1 MATMTRTADTR
12 LDALRSNTGPSE
24 AGLPTILAVVVTHN
38 GRAWVR
44 DCLVGLANQ
53 TYRQLDILLVDDAS
67 PRSMDEGAPLKRVA
81 KRHLRRRRWGY
92 LRTPRPLG
100 FGGAINWALGRVRTD
115 ADLLLFLH
123 DDAALDPT
131 SVENMVRG
139 LLVNDRVAIVGPKVV
154 AWDDPTRLEEIG
166 MAADRF
172 GYPYKGLE
180 EGEIDLGQHD
190 RPSDVFYVTST
201 CMLVRHS
208 VFRELRGW
216 DSHMR
221 AFVED
226 LDLCW
231 RARVAGH
238 IVRVEP
244 RARAR
249 HAIALATGQRRS
261 PFTPSRYYIR
271 RNRLRAISKNAS
283 AVRLLW
289 LIPQFVLLAFLEMLV
304 FILLRQPGEIINLGR
319 ALAWNLVRLPQTV
332 SERAR
337 VQRRRTVPDRKIMG
351 LTVRETTRIRAYTG
365 YQAQRLEQAW
375 GRRAELLA
383 VRTAQARALTER
395 LVGAQGAILLVVAL
409 AFIVGFRH
417 VLWGPT
423 VAAGEILPFPESPTA
438 LLRSFLSPWQ
448 PGGLGSGGA
457 GAPSHALLGSL
468 PMITFGATGLAQKV
482 VMLGLGGLAF
492 VGAYKLVS
500 ELVDRTARLSA
511 GLAYAFGAVG
521 YAGIRE
527 GGLGALVLGAM
538 APFVLHAMLRL
549 IGWMRPPGFVR
560 SRGVAQ
566 IALGGAVSAAFVPG
580 SLFLFVVAAV
590 ILAATRTIL
599 DRGEKAMRGA
609 IACAIGLVL
618 AWALLLPWSLTWF
631 SAGGIFERLGSDATY
646 REFAHEFSGHGIAS
660 VLLGQTPR
668 GMPLFGLALPLFGL
682 IAVVVGEGARR
693 RLALA
698 LWVVIAAAG
707 WITSTIAAGVLRPVV
722 TSPAEAGVLSAVA
735 FAGLT
740 GLAVG
745 AFRLDLPRRG
755 LGWVHALTLGT
766 MGLAAFLVA
775 AGVAP
780 ALVHGDWDPGV
791 EQAGNRQVIQQIES
805 LLASEAERGGAFRAL
820 WVGDAW
826 TLDSPSAMKPSGRH
840 LLTGPRGQE
849 MTDLYTTEPGNG
861 NRVLEEVIDSIE
873 AGDTDVG
880 GALLATFNV
889 EFVVVEPAAGASRWL
904 GQRDLALIR
913 HEPAYYVLQN
923 QLFIPRAGAYPELPP
938 VIGAIARQDA
948 ELVAPSSSDDEEEDS
963 EPVTAHRTGFSS
975 YTARSVRGPG
985 SVWLSEGNDPG
996 WRARVGDSELARSEG
1011 GWGNAWTIPPN
1022 ASGPLAIEYPRSRGR
1037 LVQNIVILL
1046 AWAVAVGAAF
1056 SRRRVRTHTT
1066 EVEPG

>member
-1 MATMTRTADTR
+1 MATMTTTADTR
-12 LDALRSNTGPSE
+12 PDTAGSAD
-24 AGLPTILAVVVTHN
+24 AGLPTVLAVVVTHN

-53 TYRQLDILLVDDAS
+53 TYRHLDILVVDDAS
-67 PRSMDEGAPLKRVA
+67 PRSRDEATPLKRVA

-123 DDAALDPT
+123 DDAALDRT
-131 SVENMVRG
+131 SLEHMVRS

-154 AWDDPTRLEEIG
+154 AWDDPSRLEEIG
-166 MAADRF
+166 MAADRL

-190 RPSDVFYVTST
+190 RPSEVFYVTST
-201 CMLVRHS
+201 CMLVRHP

-216 DSHMR
+216 DARMR

-238 IVRVEP
+238 IIRVEP

-261 PFTPSRYYIR
+261 PFTPARYFSR
-271 RNRLRAISKNAS
+271 RNRLRAMTKNAS
-283 AVRLLW
+283 AIRLLW
-289 LIPQFVLLAFLEMLV
+289 LIPQFVVLAFLEMLV
-304 FILLRQPGEIINLGR
+304 FILLRQPGEIVNLAR
-319 ALAWNLVRLPQTV
+319 ALAWNLVRLPQTL

-337 VQRRRTVPDRKIMG
+337 VQRRRTVSDRKIVG
-351 LTVRETTRIRAYTG
+351 LTVRETTRIRAYTN

-375 GRRAELLA
+375 GRRAELVA
-383 VRTAQARALTER
+383 VRSAQARALAER
-395 LVGAQGAILLVVAL
+395 LVGLQGVILLAVAL
-409 AFIVGFRH
+409 AVTVGFRH

-438 LLRSFLSPWQ
+438 LWRSFLSPWQ

-457 GAPSHALLGSL
+457 GAPGHALLGIVPL
-468 PMITFGATGLAQKV
+468 ATLGATGLAQKV
-482 VMLGLGGLAF
+482 LMLGLGALAF

-560 SRGVAQ
+560 TRGVAQ

-580 SLFLFVVAAV
+580 SLALYFVASV
-590 ILAATRTIL
+590 ILAATRAIL
-599 DRGEKAMRGA
+599 DRGEKALRGA
-609 IACAIGLVL
+609 IACSIGLLVS
-618 AWALLLPWSLTWF
+618 WVLLLPWSLTWF
-631 SAGGIFERLGSDATY
+631 SAGGIFEHLGSDATY
-646 REFAHEFSGHGIAS
+646 RQFAHEFSGHGIAS

-698 LWVVIAAAG
+698 LWVVVVATG
-707 WITSTIAAGVLRPVV
+707 WISSTIAAGVLRPIVA
-722 TSPAEAGVLSAVA
+722 SPAEAGVMSAVA

-766 MGLAAFLVA
+766 MGLAAALVA

-780 ALVHGDWDPGV
+780 ALFNGDWDPGV
-791 EQAGNRQVIQQIES
+791 DQAGNRRAIDQIES
-805 LLASEAERGGAFRAL
+805 LLSSEAEVGGAFRAL

-826 TLDSPSAMKPSGRH
+826 TLDSPSALKTGGRH

-849 MTDLYTTEPGNG
+849 LTDLYASSSGTGNEA
-861 NRVLEEVIDSIE
+861 LSEVIQSIE
-873 AGDTDVG
+873 AGDTDLG
-880 GALLATFNV
+880 GAFLATFNIQYIV
-889 EFVVVEPAAGASRWL
+889 IEPAAGASRWL

-913 HEPAYYVLQN
+913 TEPQYYVLQN
-923 QLFIPRAGAYPELPP
+923 QVSIPRAGAYAELPP
-938 VIGAIARQDA
+938 IIGAIATGDA
-948 ELVAPSSSDDEEEDS
+948 ELIAPAADEEAAEEE
-963 EPVTAHRTGFSS
+963 EPEPIAARRSGLNSYVARNVT
-975 YTARSVRGPG
+975 GPG
-985 SVWLSEGNDPG
+985 SVWLSETNDPE
-996 WRARVGDSELARSEG
+996 WKAHIGDTELRRSDG
-1011 GWGNAWTIPPN
+1011 GWGNAWAIPSG
-1022 ASGPLAIEYPRSRGR
+1022 ASGDLAIEVPRSGR
-1037 LVQNIVILL
+1037 RLLLNFAILL
-1046 AWAVAVGAAF
+1046 AWAVAIGAAF
-1056 SRRRVRTHTT
+1056 SRRRLRSPAT
-1066 EVEPG
+1066 EVQPQ

>member
-1 MATMTRTADTR
+1 MATMTSTADTR
-12 LDALRSNTGPSE
+12 LEAAGPAE
-24 AGLPTILAVVVTHN
+24 PGLPTVLAVVVTHN
-38 GRAWVR
+38 GRAWLR

-53 TYRQLDILLVDDAS
+53 TYQHLDILVVDDAS
-67 PRSMDEGAPLKRVA
+67 PRSTDEATSLKRVA

-123 DDAALDPT
+123 DDAALDRT
-131 SVENMVRG
+131 SLEHMIGG
-139 LLVNDRVAIVGPKVV
+139 LLINDRVAIVGPKVV

-166 MAADRF
+166 MAADRL

-190 RPSDVFYVTST
+190 RPSEVFYVTST
-201 CMLVRHS
+201 CMLVRHA

-216 DSHMR
+216 DSRMR

-231 RARVAGH
+231 RARVVGH

-261 PFTPSRYYIR
+261 PFIPSRYYIR
-271 RNRLRAISKNAS
+271 RNRLRAMTKNAS
-283 AVRLLW
+283 AVRLIW

-319 ALAWNLVRLPQTV
+319 ALAWNLVRLPQTLA
-332 SERAR
+332 ERAR
-337 VQRRRTVPDRKIMG
+337 VQRRRTVPDRRIIG
-351 LTVRETTRIRAYTG
+351 LTVRETTRIRAYTS

-383 VRTAQARALTER
+383 LRTAQGRALAER
-395 LVGAQGAILLVVAL
+395 LVGLQGVILIVVVLAITL
-409 AFIVGFRH
+409 GFRH

-423 VAAGEILPFPESPTA
+423 VAAGEILPFPESPTG
-438 LLRSFLSPWQ
+438 LIRSFLSPWQ
-448 PGGLGSGGA
+448 PGGLGSAGA
-457 GAPSHALLGSL
+457 GAPGHALLGIVPL
-468 PMITFGATGLAQKV
+468 LTLGATGLAQKI
-482 VMLGLGGLAF
+482 VMLGLGAVAF

-527 GGLGALVLGAM
+527 GGIGALVLGAM
-538 APFVLHAMLRL
+538 APFVLHAMLRM
-549 IGWMRPPGFVR
+549 IGWLRPPGFVR

-566 IALGGAVSAAFVPG
+566 IALGGAISAAFVPG
-580 SLFLFVVAAV
+580 SLFFYFVAAV
-590 ILAATRTIL
+590 ILAATRSIL
-599 DRGEKAMRGA
+599 HRGERVLRGA
-609 IACAIGLVL
+609 IACSIGLL
-618 AWALLLPWSLTWF
+618 LSWLLLLPWSLTWF
-631 SAGGIFERLGSDATY
+631 SAGGIFEHLGSDATY
-646 REFAHEFSGHGIAS
+646 RQFAHEFSGHGIWS
-660 VLLGQTPR
+660 VLLGQTPP

-707 WITSTIAAGVLRPVV
+707 WITSTIAAGVLRPIVA
-722 TSPAEAGVLSAVA
+722 SPAEAGVLPAVA

-755 LGWVHALTLGT
+755 IGWVHALTLGT
-766 MGLAAFLVA
+766 MGLAAALVA

-780 ALVHGDWDPGV
+780 ALFNGDWDPGV
-791 EQAGNRQVIQQIES
+791 DQAGNRRVIEQIES

-826 TLDSPSAMKPSGRH
+826 TLDSPSALKPGGRH
-840 LLTGPRGQE
+840 VLTGPQGQE
-849 MTDLYTTEPGNG
+849 MNDLYADASGPGNKA
-861 NRVLEEVIDSIE
+861 LAEVVQSIE
-873 AGDTDVG
+873 AGDTDLG
-880 GALLATFNV
+880 GTFLATFNV
-889 EFVVVEPAAGASRWL
+889 EFVVIEHTRGSSRWL

-913 HEPAYYVLQN
+913 TEPEYYVLQN
-923 QLFIPRAGAYPELPP
+923 QVSIPRAGAYRELPA
-938 VIGAIARQDA
+938 VIGAIADKDA
-948 ELVAPSSSDDEEEDS
+948 ELIAPSENGDAGEDEET
-963 EPVTAHRTGFSS
+963 EPVAARREGFSS
-975 YTARSVRGPG
+975 YAAPTVRGPG
-985 SVWLSEGNDPG
+985 SVWLSESN
-996 WRARVGDSELARSEG
+996 DSEWHARIGDTELRRNEG
-1011 GWGNAWTIPPN
+1011 GWGNAWAIPPG
-1022 ASGPLAIEYPRSRGR
+1022 ASGDLAIKYPRSGGR
-1037 LVQNIVILL
+1037 LAQNIVILL

-1056 SRRRVRTHTT
+1056 SRRRVRPHAT
-1066 EVEPG
+1066 EVQPQ

>member
-1 MATMTRTADTR
+1 MATMTTPTDTR
-12 LDALRSNTGPSE
+12 PE
-24 AGLPTILAVVVTHN
+24 APGSAEPGLPSVLAVVVTHN

-53 TYRQLDILLVDDAS
+53 TYKHLDILVVDDAS
-67 PRSMDEGAPLKRVA
+67 PRSRDEATPLKRVA

-123 DDAALDPT
+123 DDAALDRT
-131 SVENMVRG
+131 SLEHMVTA
-139 LLVNDRVAIVGPKVV
+139 LLVNERVAIVGPKVV
-154 AWDDPTRLEEIG
+154 AWDDPSRLEEIG
-166 MAADRF
+166 MAADRL

-190 RPSDVFYVTST
+190 RPSEVFYVTST
-201 CMLVRHS
+201 CMLIRHA

-216 DSHMR
+216 DAHMR

-238 IVRVEP
+238 TVRVEP

-249 HAIALATGQRRS
+249 HAIALATGQRRA

-271 RNRLRAISKNAS
+271 RNRLRAMTKNAS

-304 FILLRQPGEIINLGR
+304 FILLRQPGEILNLGR
-319 ALAWNLVRLPQTV
+319 ALAWNLVRLPQTL

-337 VQRRRTVPDRKIMG
+337 VQRRRTVPDRKLIG
-351 LTVRETTRIRAYTG
+351 LTVRLTTRIRSYTSW
-365 YQAQRLEQAW
+365 QAQRLEQAW

-383 VRTAQARALTER
+383 VRSAQARALAER
-395 LVGAQGAILLVVAL
+395 LVGVQGAILVVVAL
-409 AFIVGFRH
+409 AIALGFRH

-438 LLRSFLSPWQ
+438 LLQSFLSPWQ
-448 PGGLGSGGA
+448 PGGLGSSGA
-457 GAPSHALLGSL
+457 GAPGHALLGIVPL
-468 PMITFGATGLAQKV
+468 VTLGATGVAQKV
-482 VMLGLGGLAF
+482 VMLGLGALAF

-511 GLAYAFGAVG
+511 GLAYAFGAIG

-566 IALGGAVSAAFVPG
+566 IALGGAISAAFAPG
-580 SLFLFVVAAV
+580 SLFLYFVAAV
-590 ILAATRTIL
+590 ILAATRSIL
-599 DRGEKAMRGA
+599 DRGEKAVRGA
-609 IACAIGLVL
+609 IACTIGLL
-618 AWALLLPWSLTWF
+618 LSWMLLLPWSLTWF
-631 SAGGIFERLGSDATY
+631 SAGGIFDHLGSDATY
-646 REFAHEFSGHGIAS
+646 RQFAHEFSGHGIAS
-660 VLLGQTPR
+660 VLLGQTPH

-682 IAVVVGEGARR
+682 VAVAVGEGARR

-698 LWVVIAAAG
+698 LWVLVVVTG
-707 WITSTIAAGVLRPVV
+707 WITSTIAAGLLRPLVA
-722 TSPAEAGVLSAVA
+722 SPAEAGVLSAVA

-755 LGWVHALTLGT
+755 LGWMHALTLGT
-766 MGLAAFLVA
+766 MGVATALVA

-780 ALVHGDWDPGV
+780 ALVNGDWDPGV
-791 EQAGNRQVIQQIES
+791 DQAGNRRVIDQIES
-805 LLASEAERGGAFRAL
+805 LLSSEAELGGGFRAL
-820 WVGDAW
+820 WVGDGW
-826 TLDSPSAMKPSGRH
+826 TVDSPSALKPGGRH

-849 MTDLYTTEPGNG
+849 MTDLYASATGPGNETLAD
-861 NRVLEEVIDSIE
+861 VVQSIE
-873 AGDTDVG
+873 AGDTDLG
-880 GALLATFNV
+880 GAFLATFNI
-889 EFVVVEPAAGASRWL
+889 EFVVIEPASGASRWL

-913 HEPAYYVLQN
+913 TEPEYYVLQN
-923 QLFIPRAGAYPELPP
+923 QVSLPRAGAHGELPA
-938 VIGAIARQDA
+938 VIGAIASKDA
-948 ELVAPSSSDDEEEDS
+948 EILAPSETEGTGGEEVS
-963 EPVTAHRTGFSS
+963 EPIRARRSELSS
-975 YTARSVRGPG
+975 YAAEDAEGPG
-985 SVWLSEGNDPG
+985 AVWLSENNDPK
-996 WRARVGDSELARSEG
+996 WQARVGDTELRRTEG
-1011 GWGNAWTIPPN
+1011 GWGNAWDIPPD
-1022 ASGPLAIEYPRSRGR
+1022 ASGTLAIEYPRSGGR
-1037 LVQNIVILL
+1037 LAQNIVIFL
-1046 AWAVAVGAAF
+1046 AWAVAIGAAF
-1056 SRRRVRTHTT
+1056 SRRRVRPPTT
-1066 EVEPG
+1066 EVQPR

>member
-12 LDALRSNTGPSE
+12 LDAVSSTDPE
-24 AGLPTILAVVVTHN
+24 LPTVLAIVVTHN
-38 GRAWVR
+38 GREWLR

-53 TYRQLDILLVDDAS
+53 TYRQLDILVVDDAS
-67 PRSMDEGAPLKRVA
+67 PRAPDEATPLKRVA

-123 DDAALDPT
+123 DDAALDRT
-131 SVENMVRG
+131 SVEHMVEG
-139 LLVNDRVAIVGPKVV
+139 LLTNDRVAIVGPKVV
-154 AWDDPTRLEEIG
+154 GWDDPTRLEEVG

-190 RPSDVFYVTST
+190 RPSEVFYVTST

-216 DSHMR
+216 DSRMR

-238 IVRVEP
+238 VVRVEP

-261 PFTPSRYYIR
+261 PFTPTRYFIR
-271 RNRLRAISKNAS
+271 RNRLRTMTKNAS
-283 AVRLLW
+283 AIRLLW
-289 LIPQFVLLAFLEMLV
+289 LIPQYVLLAFLEMLV
-304 FILLRQPGEIINLGR
+304 FILLRQPGEIINLAR
-319 ALAWNLVRLPQTV
+319 ALGWNLIRLPQTL
-332 SERAR
+332 SERAL
-337 VQRRRTVPDRKIMG
+337 VQRKREVPDRRLIG
-351 LTVRETTRIRAYTG
+351 LTVKETTRIRAYTSF
-365 YQAQRLEQAW
+365 QAQRLEHAW
-375 GRRAELLA
+375 GRRADVLA
-383 VRTAQARALTER
+383 QRTTQARALGER
-395 LVGAQGAILLVVAL
+395 LVGVQGAILLVVAL
-409 AFIVGFRH
+409 AIVLGFRH

-423 VAAGEILPFPESPTA
+423 VVAGEILPFPESPTA
-438 LLRSFLSPWQ
+438 LWRAFFSPWQ
-448 PGGLGSGGA
+448 PGGLGSPGA
-457 GAPSHALLGSL
+457 GAPGHALLGIVPL
-468 PMITFGATGLAQKV
+468 ATLGATGVAQKI
-482 VMLGLGGLAF
+482 VMLGLGMIAF

-549 IGWMRPPGFVR
+549 IGWMRPPGYVR

-566 IALGGAVSAAFVPG
+566 IALGGAISGAFVPG
-580 SLFLFVVAAV
+580 SLFLYLIAAV
-590 ILAATRTIL
+590 ILASTRSIL
-599 DRGEKAMRGA
+599 DRGERALRGV
-609 IACAIGLVL
+609 IACVIGLAL

-631 SAGGIFERLGSDATY
+631 AEGGILARLGDAH
-646 REFAHEFSGHGIAS
+646 AHEFSGHGIAS

-668 GMPLFGLALPLFGL
+668 GMLLFGLALPLFGL
-682 IAVVVGEGARR
+682 IAVVIGEGARR

-698 LWVVIAAAG
+698 LWVVVAATG
-707 WITSTIAAGVLRPVV
+707 WITSTIGAGALRPVV
-722 TSPAEAGVLSAVA
+722 ASPAEAGVFSAVA

-755 LGWVHALTLGT
+755 LGWMHALTLGM
-766 MGLAAFLVA
+766 MGLASLLVA

-780 ALVHGDWDPGV
+780 ALFHGAWDPGV
-791 EQAGNRQVIQQIES
+791 EQAGNRRAIEQITS
-805 LLASEAERGGAFRAL
+805 LLSSEADQSGAFRAL
-820 WVGDAW
+820 WVGNSWA
-826 TLDSPSAMKPSGRH
+826 LDSPSALKPRGRH
-840 LLTGPRGQE
+840 LLTGPRGQA
-849 MTDLYTTEPGNG
+849 MTDLYARQSGTADD
-861 NRVLEEVIDSIE
+861 VLDDVIESIE
-873 AGDTDVG
+873 VGDTDLG

-889 EFVVVEPAAGASRWL
+889 EFVVIEPAEGASRWL
-904 GQRDLALIR
+904 AQRDLALIR
-913 HEPAYYVLQN
+913 TEPTYYVLQN
-923 QLFIPRAGAYPELPP
+923 QVVMPRAGAYEEAPP
-938 VIGAIARQDA
+938 VIEAVA
-948 ELVAPSSSDDEEEDS
+948 EGKTESVAPPADS
-963 EPVTAHRTGFSS
+963 EEVVDPRPVFARRSS
-975 YTARSVRGPG
+975 YGSYAARDVSGPG
-985 SVWLSEGNDPG
+985 SVWLSERGDSA
-996 WRARVGDSELARSEG
+996 WTARVGDSALQRSEG
-1011 GWGNAWTIPPN
+1011 GWGNAWTIPAD
-1022 ASGPLAIEYPRSRGR
+1022 ASGTLVIEYPRSGGR
-1037 LVQNIVILL
+1037 LLLNTVVVL

-1056 SRRRVRTHTT
+1056 SRRRSRIHAT
-1066 EVEPG
+1066 EVPPR